1 MRRRGPC
8 RPPPLRRKWRALFD
22 LADPWI
28 LLLLP
33 LPVLAALVL
42 RAAPMAGGALHVPER
57 IGGAL
62 LAAGR
67 AQAAGGQRA
76 LRQGLLWVIW
86 LLVLLAASGPRD
98 LAPVSALKVTGRD
111 LAIVLDL
118 SGSMVRDD
126 FQLDGQQITRLEAVT
141 TVAADFAR
149 RRGGD
154 RVALIVFGSQ
164 AYYAAPFTFDV
175 EHVARQIEEATIG
188 ISGRATNISDGLG
201 LALKRM
207 ADSAAASRVVILLS
221 DGVNNAGATNPRGV
235 AEMAARMGVR
245 VHTIALGPRDLGTAP
260 EGETGVVDAETLR
273 SIAQISG
280 GQTFRVRTLT
290 YLAAVADALDRLEAT
305 DSDGLAAEIYHDYW
319 TWPAGLAGLLA
330 LVLGWREMT

>member
-1 MRRRGPC
+1 M
-8 RPPPLRRKWRALFD
+8 LE

-33 LPVLAALVL
+33 LPVLAMRLWGTAQMV
-42 RAAPMAGGALHVPER
+42 GGAITVPDR

-62 LAAGR
+62 IAAGAR
-67 AQAAGGQRA
+67 QAGPTVLQ
-76 LRQGLLWVIW
+76 LRQGVLWMIW
-86 LLVLLAASGPRD
+86 GLMLLAAAGPRD

-126 FQLDGQQITRLEAVT
+126 FYLDDRQITRLEAVT
-141 TVAADFAR
+141 TVGADFAR

-154 RVALIVFGSQ
+154 RVALIVFGSE

-175 EHVARQIEEATIG
+175 EAIAKRIEGATIG

-201 LALKRM
+201 LAIKRM
-207 ADSAAASRVVILLS
+207 AESDAASRVVILLS

-235 AEMAARMGVR
+235 AELAARNGIR
-245 VHTIALGPRDLGTAP
+245 VHTIAMGPKDLSTA
-260 EGETGVVDAETLR
+260 EMGERGVVDAATLR
-273 SIAQISG
+273 AISEISG
-280 GQTFRVRTLT
+280 GESFRVKTT
-290 YLAAVADALDRLEAT
+290 DDLAAVADALDRLEAT
-305 DSDGLAAEIYHDYW
+305 DSDGLAAEVFRDYW
-319 TWPAGLAGLLA
+319 VWPAGLAMCLGLW
-330 LVLGWREMT
+330 LGWRELS